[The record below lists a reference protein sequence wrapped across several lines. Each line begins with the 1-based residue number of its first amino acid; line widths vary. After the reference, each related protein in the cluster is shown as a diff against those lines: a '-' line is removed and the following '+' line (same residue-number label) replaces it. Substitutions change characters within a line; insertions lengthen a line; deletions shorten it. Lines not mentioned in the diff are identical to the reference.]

1 MSGLFGL
8 LETTK
13 LTIFA
18 QEMSLGILNH
28 NIANA
33 NTPGYH
39 RQRVALSARGSLV
52 GLGGTFGGG
61 VNIEGVERL
70 GDRFLSSQLGRVS
83 ANRAEQSALA
93 DSFSVIETIFGE
105 PADDTYGETGLGDAI
120 DAFLNAWQPVVN
132 PEMNAD
138 DADTRGLILEAA
150 NTIAHRFRDTASA
163 LQSEAASLR
172 ERVEV
177 GVREVNDL
185 LSEVAEL
192 NLALSSGSLNDSARA
207 DFEDTREVKLQRLSA
222 LIGAEWQVDGEGKL
236 RVYSGGRVLV
246 DHVSAHALTTEA
258 TEGVAGVAGLRL
270 LPEGSR
276 DTLTPAGGALKGLLG
291 MLDTELPEVLSR
303 LDVLATRLM
312 ERVNAIHQ
320 AATGDG
326 GGGIDIFSGSGAS
339 SIAVNPA
346 LLAHP
351 EQISL
356 TGTLP
361 DGQDIAAAIFA
372 LHTESIESEGGL
384 TLGGLYSGLI
394 GHLGSR
400 SASSSQLT
408 QAAERLEAGLSE
420 KLESSVGVSIDEE
433 MAQMLVVQT
442 TYQAAAK
449 VITAVEEMLD
459 VLMAAL

>member
-33 NTPGYH
+33 STPGYH

-52 GLGGTFGGG
+52 GLGGSFGGG
-61 VNIEGVERL
+61 VNIEGIERL

-83 ANRAEQSALA
+83 ANRAEQAAQA
-93 DSFSVIETIFGE
+93 DSFGVIETILGE

-150 NTIAHRFRDTASA
+150 SAIAHRFRDTAGA
-163 LQSEAASLR
+163 LQDEAATLR
-172 ERVEV
+172 ERVATD
-177 GVREVNDL
+177 VREINSL
-185 LSEVAEL
+185 LGEVADL
-192 NLALSSGSLNDSARA
+192 NRALGSGSLNDSARA
-207 DFEDTREVKLQRLSA
+207 DFEDSRESKLQRLST
-222 LIGAEWQVDGEGKL
+222 LIGAEWQIDGEGKL

-246 DHVSAHALTTEA
+246 DHVSMHALTIETVVG
-258 TEGVAGVAGLRL
+258 EGVDGLRL

-276 DTLTPAGGALKGLLG
+276 DTLTPAGGELKGLLS
-291 MLDTELPEVLSR
+291 MLDSELPEVLGR
-303 LDVLATRLM
+303 LDAIAARLI

-326 GGGIDIFSGSGAS
+326 GGGIDIFSGSDAG

-351 EQISL
+351 EQVSL

-361 DGQDIAAAIFA
+361 DGQDIATAIFA
-372 LHTESIESEGGL
+372 LHTESIESAGGL

-394 GHLGSR
+394 GHVGSR
-400 SASSSQLT
+400 SASTGQLA
-408 QAAERLEAGLSE
+408 QAAERLESGLSE
-420 KLESSVGVSIDEE
+420 RLESSAGVSIDEE

-449 VITAVEEMLD
+449 VIGAVDEMLD
-459 VLMAAL
+459 VLMTVL